1 MALCTSCGN
10 KVDDAASFCTS
21 CGQRMPSGNGATATI
36 TVTRPI
42 CSVCGAQVDPG
53 SVFCTNCG
61 QRMTQPAV
69 IEETA
74 PAPSEAPPI
83 AAGAAPPLPVDAA
96 TVPPPLAVTSPED
109 AAIQPAAAPQIAPPV
124 IAPPVYA
131 TPTDYSPAQPS
142 GGAFRAVVL
151 ILLLVIVAGA
161 FGGWYFWGVETVI
174 VCSPPDVRVF
184 LDGNEVQPS
193 SYGRYVVP
201 HLSRQSHLLKVQ
213 RPEFADTIQ
222 KLDFPLTSTQEW
234 VNIKLVPR
242 RQLK

>member
-1 MALCTSCGN
+1 
-10 KVDDAASFCTS
+10 
-21 CGQRMPSGNGATATI
+21 MPSVNGATATI

-42 CSVCGAQVDPG
+42 CSVCGAQVDLG

-61 QRMTQPAV
+61 QRMAQPAV
-69 IEETA
+69 IEETT

-83 AAGAAPPLPVDAA
+83 AASTALPFAVDAA
-96 TVPPPLAVTSPED
+96 TVPPPLSVTSPE
-109 AAIQPAAAPQIAPPV
+109 AAATQPAAAPQIAPPV
-124 IAPPVYA
+124 YA
-131 TPTDYSPAQPS
+131 TPADYSPAQPG
-142 GGAFRAVVL
+142 GGAFRAVVI
-151 ILLLVIVAGA
+151 ILLLVIVVGA

-184 LDGNEVQPS
+184 LDDKEVQPS

-242 RQLK
+242 QQLELRR